1 MISKEAEN
9 GGCFLEFLAKSAF
22 FWFFLK
28 VAKVIEKTDPRS
40 LKTCKKFAD
49 PDPMICDP
57 RSIPE
62 L

>member
-9 GGCFLEFLAKSAF
+9 GGYFLEFLAKSAV

-40 LKTCKKFAD
+40 LKTCKD
-49 PDPMICDP
+49 LPIL
-57 RSIPE
+57 IP
-62 L
+62 